1 MPELDPFSFS
11 ARVLLVDGVRS
22 GLRLRRA
29 ASFAA
34 RLIGFWPSPRRH
46 DVEAIEFPHCRSV
59 HTFGMTEEIDVVFV
73 DAGGR
78 VLRVVARLAPWR
90 LAREPGADTVFEFR
104 AGHAAPLGVVAG
116 VRLRSEP
123 VKATPDRHRVPHR
136 SQRGSAMI
144 EFSLAMVLVVLPM
157 VSAILEF
164 AQLAVTRQLLGY
176 AVSEA
181 ARSAAITAMD
191 AASVSTR
198 AADTEGPTQT
208 SLRRSLARGLLPLL
222 GGDFGSATE
231 TREGLLRWGGMVIE
245 AMRPDRVSVVFEADV
260 LSSADIVVG
269 RLNVTYCRE
278 LFFPPASYLLPNL
291 MRLWTDDLFAQACLL
306 QGRVPI
312 EASAPVSR
320 SRYP

>member
-1 MPELDPFSFS
+1 MPALDPLV
-11 ARVLLVDGVRS
+11 APVDVLLVDGVQC

-34 RLIGFWPSPRRH
+34 RFVGFWPSPRRH
-46 DVEAIEFPHCRSV
+46 DVEAIEFPHCQSV
-59 HTFGMTEEIDVVFV
+59 HTFGMTEPIDVVFV
-73 DAGGR
+73 DSSGR

-90 LAREPGADTVFEFR
+90 LVREPAAQSVFEFR
-104 AGHAAPLGVVAG
+104 AGHAAPLGVVVGARLHSERATATS
-116 VRLRSEP
+116 VRHWAP
-123 VKATPDRHRVPHR
+123 GR

-191 AASVSTR
+191 AASVSAR
-198 AADTEGPTQT
+198 VAEAEGPTQT
-208 SLRRSLARGLLPLL
+208 SLRMSLARGLLPML
-222 GGDFGSATE
+222 GGDFESATE
-231 TREGLLRWGGMVIE
+231 TGEGLRRWGGTVIE

-260 LSSADIVVG
+260 LSSTDIVVG

-278 LFFPPASYLLPNL
+278 VFFPPASYLLPKL
-291 MRLWTDDLFAQACLL
+291 MQFWTDDLFAQVCLL

>member
-1 MPELDPFSFS
+1 MPGLDPLASPVN
-11 ARVLLVDGVRS
+11 VLLVDGVRC

-46 DVEAIEFPHCRSV
+46 DVEAIEFPHCRAV
-59 HTFGMTEEIDVVFV
+59 HTFGMTEAIDVVFV

-90 LAREPGADTVFEFR
+90 LVREPDAQSVFEFR

-116 VRLRSEP
+116 ARLHSEW
-123 VKATPDRHRVPHR
+123 ATVTSKCHRVPGR

-191 AASVSTR
+191 AASVSAR
-198 AADTEGPTQT
+198 VAETEGPTQT
-208 SLRRSLARGLLPLL
+208 SIRMSLARGLLPVL
-222 GGDFGSATE
+222 GGDFESATE
-231 TREGLLRWGGMVIE
+231 TDEGLLRWGGMVIE
-245 AMRPDRVSVVFEADV
+245 AMRQDRLSVVFEADV

>member
-1 MPELDPFSFS
+1 MPEPDRLATSVD
-11 ARVLLVDGVRS
+11 VLLVDGVRC

-34 RLIGFWPSPRRH
+34 RFLGFWPSPRRH
-46 DVEAIEFPHCRSV
+46 DVEVIEFPRCRSV
-59 HTFGMTEEIDVVFV
+59 HTFGMTEAIDVVFV
-73 DAGGR
+73 DSSGR
-78 VLRVVARLAPWR
+78 VLRVVARMAPWR
-90 LAREPGADTVFEFR
+90 LVREPRAQTVFEFR

-116 VRLRSEP
+116 AWLHSEP
-123 VKATPDRHRVPHR
+123 AKVTPSRHRVPSR

-144 EFSLAMVLVVLPM
+144 EFSLAVVLVVLPV

-164 AQLAVTRQLLGY
+164 TQLAVTRQLLGY

-191 AASVSTR
+191 AASVSAR
-198 AADTEGPTQT
+198 VADAEGPTQI
-208 SLRRSLARGLLPLL
+208 SLRMSLARGLLPVL
-222 GGDFGSATE
+222 GGDFEAATG
-231 TREGLLRWGGMVIE
+231 TGEGLLRWGGMVIE
-245 AMRPDRVSVVFEADV
+245 AMRPDRLSVVYEADV
-260 LSSADIVVG
+260 LSSADVVVG
-269 RLNVTYCRE
+269 RLEVTYCRE
-278 LFFPPASYLLPNL
+278 VFFPPASYVLPDL
-291 MRLWTDDLFAQACLL
+291 MRLWTEDLFAQVCLL